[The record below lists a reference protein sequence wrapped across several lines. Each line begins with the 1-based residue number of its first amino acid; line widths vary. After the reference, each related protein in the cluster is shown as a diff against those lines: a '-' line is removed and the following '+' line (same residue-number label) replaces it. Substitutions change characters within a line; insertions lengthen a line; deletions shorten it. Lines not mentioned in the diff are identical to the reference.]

1 MAAVATAILGLPMSV
16 DLAPTKLSHAMYRV
30 DAAAS
35 ANHVHRIQSG
45 ITTNSDLSEQ
55 ARMPAEVVRVALVA
69 VVPLSER
76 CRVVVRVVIAPCAG
90 ETRDGH

>member
-1 MAAVATAILGLPMSV
+1 MATAILGLPLSV
-16 DLAPTKLSHAMYRV
+16 DLAPTKSSHAMYRV

-55 ARMPAEVVRVALVA
+55 ARMPAEILRVALVA
-69 VVPLSER
+69 VLSLSER
-76 CRVVVRVVIAPCAG
+76 CRVVDRVVIRPLC
-90 ETRDGH
+90 R